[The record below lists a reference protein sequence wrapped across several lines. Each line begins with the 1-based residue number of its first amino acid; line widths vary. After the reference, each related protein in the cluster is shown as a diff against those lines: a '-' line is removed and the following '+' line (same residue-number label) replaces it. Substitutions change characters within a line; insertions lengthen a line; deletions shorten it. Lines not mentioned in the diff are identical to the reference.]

1 MKDETL
7 LNSKDVK
14 EVLQISDSTLR
25 RWVREGK
32 LNSYQVEDRG
42 KLFFKHSEVNEILNP
57 KLK

>member
-32 LNSYQVEDRG
+32 LNSYQVVDRG
-42 KLFFKHSEVNEILNP
+42 KLYFKHSEVNEILNP